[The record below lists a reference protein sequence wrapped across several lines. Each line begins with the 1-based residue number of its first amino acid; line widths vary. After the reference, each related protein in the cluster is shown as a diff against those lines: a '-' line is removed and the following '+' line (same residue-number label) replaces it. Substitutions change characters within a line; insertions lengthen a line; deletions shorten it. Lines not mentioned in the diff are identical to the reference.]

1 MNIIKKKLSEKI
13 FDYFNAIIMMILCI
27 TFVYPLLYIIFAS
40 FSDPARLSLHR
51 GLLTAPLGF
60 TTQCYTTI
68 VKHPLLLRAYAN
80 TLFYVT
86 VGTALNML
94 FTTLAA
100 YVLSIRGFLYSKFI
114 MKMVVL
120 TMFLSGGLIPFWILL
135 RDLGFYN
142 TIWAMLIPGLINPW
156 NMIIMRN
163 AFMQV
168 PASLEESARIDGA
181 SHLRVLWDVIVPL
194 TTPTI
199 AVMILFFGVGRWNS
213 WFDGA
218 MFLKNRNLFP
228 LQLIMREI
236 LIQNQISDVVN
247 VNDVETSQISTTI
260 KYAAITVSTIPI
272 LCIYPFLQKYFVTGL
287 MLGAVKG

>member
-1 MNIIKKKLSEKI
+1 MNTIKKKLPEKI
-13 FDYFNAIIMMILCI
+13 FDYFNAITMIILCI

-40 FSDPARLSLHR
+40 FSDPARLALHR
-51 GLLTAPLGF
+51 GLLIAPLGF
-60 TTQCYTTI
+60 TTLCYTAI
-68 VKHPLLLRAYAN
+68 SKHPLLLQSYAN

-86 VGTALNML
+86 VGTGLNMI

-100 YVLSIRGFLYSKFI
+100 YVLSRRDFLYSKFI
-114 MKMVVL
+114 MKLVVL
-120 TMFLSGGLIPFWILL
+120 TMFISGGLIPFWILL

-156 NMIIMRN
+156 NMILMRN

-168 PASLEESARIDGA
+168 PTSLEESARIDGA
-181 SHLRVLWDVIVPL
+181 SHLKVLWNVIIPL
-194 TTPTI
+194 TIPTI
-199 AVMILFFGVGRWNS
+199 AVMILFFAVGRWNS

-247 VNDVETSQISTTI
+247 VNDVETSQIATTI

-272 LCIYPFLQKYFVTGL
+272 LCVYPFLQKYFVTGV
-287 MLGAVKG
+287 MIGAVKE

>member
-1 MNIIKKKLSEKI
+1 LNTIKKKLSEKI
-13 FDYFNAIIMMILCI
+13 FDYFNAIIMIILCI

-60 TTQCYTTI
+60 TTLCYTTI
-68 VKHPLLLRAYAN
+68 AKHPLLLRAYAN

-100 YVLSIRGFLYSKFI
+100 YVLSRRDFLYSKFI